1 MHARSFTAVRSFAM
15 FMLTALALL
24 TVSACGGG
32 GGGGGGNSG
41 GGGGGNNNN
50 GATPSGS
57 GMDTGAGNANS
68 GGGDVITIGV
78 AIPAATHGWPAGVI
92 WWAEQTMK
100 QFPASQV
107 KWEFQQAGNSAEQAA
122 QIEAMLVKGIDGLVV
137 LPFDSDT
144 PLPAIKNAKA
154 QGVYVVSVDR
164 GLREPVADIYVSGDN
179 RAFGRESARFMAEK
193 LNGEGKI
200 VILRGMQV
208 EIDVER
214 YEGAMEV
221 FNQHEGIEVLGAE
234 HGNWN
239 RANAHDV
246 MAAFLTK
253 FDHIDAVWASDDDMA
268 LGVEQAIK
276 EAGRQDE
283 MWVLGG
289 AGMKGMVKR
298 VQDGDPMF
306 PADITYPPGMIG
318 AGIALCV
325 ANLTGGDEL
334 GMYDKIPA
342 HLRVSKDELHGPGQT
357 ARQSQRKITV
367 PVTLITPENAAEFY
381 FPDSVY

>member
-1 MHARSFTAVRSFAM
+1 MHAHARTMIAPVRSFAL
-15 FMLTALALL
+15 FLITALALL
-24 TVSACGGG
+24 TISAC
-32 GGGGGGNSG
+32 GGGGNSG
-41 GGGGGNNNN
+41 GSGGGGGNGN
-50 GATPSGS
+50 ASPSGDGMSTEGGGTSS
-57 GMDTGAGNANS
+57 GDSS
-68 GGGDVITIGV
+68 GGITIGV

-92 WWAEQTMK
+92 WWAEQTMAK
-100 QFPASQV
+100 FPNV

-144 PLPAIKNAKA
+144 PLQAIKNAKA

-179 RAFGRESARFMAEK
+179 RAFGRESAKFMAEK
-193 LNGEGKI
+193 LGGEGNI

-221 FNQHEGIEVLGAE
+221 FNQHDGINVLGAE

-239 RANAHDV
+239 RANAHEV

-253 FDHIDAVWASDDDMA
+253 FDSIDAVWASDDDMA
-268 LGVEQAIK
+268 LGVEQAIR

-289 AGMKGMVKR
+289 AGMKDMVKR
-298 VQDGDPMF
+298 VQEGDPMF

-318 AGIALCV
+318 AGIVLAV
-325 ANLTGGDEL
+325 ANLTGGDEV
-334 GMYDKIPA
+334 GHYDMIPA
-342 HLRVSKDELHGPGQT
+342 HLRVAKDDLLEAGETRPPG
-357 ARQSQRKITV
+357 QRKITV
-367 PVTLITPENAAEFY
+367 PVTLITPENASEFY